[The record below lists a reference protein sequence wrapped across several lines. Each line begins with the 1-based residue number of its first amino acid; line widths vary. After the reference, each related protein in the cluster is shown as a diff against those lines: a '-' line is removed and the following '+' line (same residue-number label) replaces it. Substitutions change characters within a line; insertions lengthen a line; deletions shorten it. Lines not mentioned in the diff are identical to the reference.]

1 MEDTDSKEHLLLDDP
16 ASVAM
21 VTHERALRYLAPFLS
36 AEHTL
41 SSAAAAAGVSPST
54 MAYWLP
60 RFCALGL
67 LKVTGQ
73 DARAG
78 MASRRYKAAAD
89 VFVVA
94 ADQVDPARLAALIGS
109 AHGDM
114 GDLLFSRLGWADPW
128 SAFRLEVSGHPLSD
142 AVRVNLRPIETEGVQ
157 PVVFLLNNLVTMT
170 SRQARAL
177 RDELIATIER
187 HKAAADPGSQYLV
200 QVALAPVPR
209 D

>member
-1 MEDTDSKEHLLLDDP
+1 MEDTDSKERLVLDDP

-21 VTHERALRYLAPFLS
+21 VTDERALRYLAPFLS

-41 SSAAAAAGVSPST
+41 SSAATAAGVSPST

-60 RFCALGL
+60 RFCGLGL
-67 LKVTGQ
+67 VKVTGQ

-78 MASRRYKAAAD
+78 MASKRYTAMAKVFAVRAD
-89 VFVVA
+89 K
-94 ADQVDPARLAALIGS
+94 VDPARIEAIIGG
-109 AHGDM
+109 AHSQM
-114 GDLLFSRLGWADPW
+114 GDLLAPRLSWADLW
-128 SAFRLEVSGHPLSD
+128 SSFWLEVSAHQLSD
-142 AVRVNLRPIETEGVQ
+142 VISVNLRPIETNEVR
-157 PVVFLLNNLVTMT
+157 PVVFLVNTLITMT
-170 SRQARAL
+170 SKQAREL
-177 RDELIATIER
+177 RDELLATIER